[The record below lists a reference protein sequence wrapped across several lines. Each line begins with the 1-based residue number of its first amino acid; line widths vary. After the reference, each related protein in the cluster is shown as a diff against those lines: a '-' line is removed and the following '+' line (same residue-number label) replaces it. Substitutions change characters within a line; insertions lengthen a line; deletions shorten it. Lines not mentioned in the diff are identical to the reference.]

1 MCIYVY
7 IYIFLA
13 ESFQHCQKRCGPSA
27 LGLVSCTKLSHVLLA
42 SVCTSSRSAKSRK
55 ESSSLSPPASRPGCL
70 PFAKALGGRE
80 SADTFRVS
88 PYCVWGIYFKTAFVS
103 FSLRSTSKW
112 RHCLNNRLKSPSI
125 LWHLSNFKQLL
136 LKHEVYEIRCNDR
149 AWYTK
154 GCVVFEHLFQYQRK
168 KDFIS
173 CLIPNSV
180 RFFMLTNSLTY
191 MLYRIAEVSK
201 NVI

>member
-1 MCIYVY
+1 MCPIGSGTGVLYKALSCAAGKGLH
-7 IYIFLA
+7 IFQEPKGA
-13 ESFQHCQKRCGPSA
+13 
-27 LGLVSCTKLSHVLLA
+27 
-42 SVCTSSRSAKSRK
+42 
-55 ESSSLSPPASRPGCL
+55 SSLPPPPSCPQCL

-88 PYCVWGIYFKTAFVS
+88 LYCACGIYFKTAFVS
-103 FSLRSTSKW
+103 FSLKSTYKW

-136 LKHEVYEIRCNDR
+136 LKHEAYEITCNDR
-149 AWYTK
+149 TWYTK
-154 GCVVFEHLFQYQRK
+154 GSVVFEHLFQYQRK
-168 KDFIS
+168 LDFLS

-180 RFFMLTNSLTY
+180 RFFTLTKSLTY

-201 NVI
+201 NVIC

>member
-1 MCIYVY
+1 MWPISSGTGVLYKALSCAACKRLH
-7 IYIFLA
+7 IFQ
-13 ESFQHCQKRCGPSA
+13 EH
-27 LGLVSCTKLSHVLLA
+27 
-42 SVCTSSRSAKSRK
+42 K
-55 ESSSLSPPASRPGCL
+55 ESSSLSPPPSRPGCL
-70 PFAKALGGRE
+70 PFTKALGGRE

-103 FSLRSTSKW
+103 FSLRSTYKW

-168 KDFIS
+168 PDFIS